1 MPGSLKENNILISVL
16 EVFFLFINTIYILKS
31 FSVFHVV
38 ITTARRIG
46 FFNVVKPDG
55 EIRSLYKIV
64 PLLG

>member
-1 MPGSLKENNILISVL
+1 MPGSLEENNIVISVL
-16 EVFFLFINTIYILKS
+16 EVCFLFINTIYILKY
-31 FSVFHVV
+31 FSAFPVV

-46 FFNVVKPDG
+46 FSNVVYPDG